1 MKDLGKALKFQR
13 KINNYSQKQLANI
26 LGIKQTTLS
35 NWEIGRNEPPIEYLI
50 ALADLYDI
58 SLDELVERDYYGR
71 L

>member
-35 NWEIGRNEPPIEYLI
+35 NWEIGRNEPPIGYLI

>member
-1 MKDLGKALKFQR
+1 MKNLGKALKFQR
-13 KINNYSQKQLANI
+13 KINKYSQKQLADI
-26 LGIKQTTLS
+26 LGIKQTAIS
-35 NWEIGRNEPPIEYLI
+35 NWEIGRNEPSIDYLI